1 MRRRTVLGLIGCSP
15 FIPLAQSAV
24 SGPIAQTI
32 AGKVRGYANGPVSIF
47 KGIPYGDN
55 TAGTR
60 FLPARKPKPWSGVR
74 DARLLGNRAPQ
85 NPPVGLIPEE
95 AVAYPNEPM
104 SEECL
109 FLNVWTAGL
118 QDGRKRPVMVWLHG
132 GGYSAGSGGQD
143 RYDGSRLASIH
154 DVVVVTL
161 NHRLNIFG
169 HLYLADIAGERYA
182 DSGNVGML
190 DIVLALEW
198 IRDNIAEF
206 GGDPGRV
213 TVFGES
219 GGGGKVLTLMAMPA
233 AAGLFHRAIAQSGIA
248 LRQATP
254 EAAAKDTAAI
264 LKQLGLTPS
273 QWQKLLTMPEQ
284 QLLAAIREM
293 RPGPRFTP
301 VVDGRALPRH
311 PFHPDAPEL
320 SRNVPL
326 IVGSN
331 ATEVTFF
338 GDTPLDPI
346 DEATL
351 LAHVKRYL
359 RIGDEDAQKVIALYR
374 KSRPKVSNEHL
385 YQLIASD
392 YWLSTDVVTVAERK
406 AAAGGAPVYVYRFE
420 KETPVRDGKLR
431 SVHGLEI
438 PYVFDTLDMPTTAA
452 LTGTAPDRYPLAR
465 TMSGAWAT
473 FARTG
478 SPNAEGLP
486 QWPAYTA
493 EARNVMIFD
502 TNTRLANDPY
512 REERLAIGALKASQ
526 ST

>member
-169 HLYLADIAGERYA
+169 HLYLADI
-182 DSGNVGML
+182 
-190 DIVLALEW
+190 
-198 IRDNIAEF
+198 RDNIAEF

-301 VVDGRALPRH
+301 VGGRCRGIRSIRMHRSCRAMFRSSWAAMPPR
-311 PFHPDAPEL
+311 
-320 SRNVPL
+320 
-326 IVGSN
+326 
-331 ATEVTFF
+331 
-338 GDTPLDPI
+338 
-346 DEATL
+346 
-351 LAHVKRYL
+351 
-359 RIGDEDAQKVIALYR
+359 
-374 KSRPKVSNEHL
+374 
-385 YQLIASD
+385 
-392 YWLSTDVVTVAERK
+392 
-406 AAAGGAPVYVYRFE
+406 
-420 KETPVRDGKLR
+420 
-431 SVHGLEI
+431 
-438 PYVFDTLDMPTTAA
+438 
-452 LTGTAPDRYPLAR
+452 
-465 TMSGAWAT
+465 
-473 FARTG
+473 
-478 SPNAEGLP
+478 
-486 QWPAYTA
+486 
-493 EARNVMIFD
+493 
-502 TNTRLANDPY
+502 
-512 REERLAIGALKASQ
+512 
-526 ST
+526 